1 MSSNDTP
8 VDLVFVGFIS
18 NQLLETLN
26 SIQTS
31 KKYTRADV
39 QSYSPILS
47 NEALGLYA
55 QAAWN

>member
-1 MSSNDTP
+1 VSNDAL
-8 VDLVFVGFIS
+8 VDLVFVDFIS
-18 NQLLETLN
+18 NQLLEILN
-26 SIQTS
+26 SIQTY
-31 KKYTRADV
+31 KKYTRADM